1 MTARTETI
9 LFSIT
14 AMLFAGILLSGVTD
28 LVLRQARP
36 GAEMQAVQSWG
47 VGTGTPVPET
57 SARREA
63 SSPQA

>member
-1 MTARTETI
+1 MTARTETT

-28 LVLRQARP
+28 LVLHQARP

-47 VGTGTPVPET
+47 VNSDAPVPET
-57 SARREA
+57 SARREG
-63 SSPQA
+63 SGQEV